1 MAGEAIRT
9 IKETEKEALAIV
21 NNAMAETKKIV
32 ENAGKRNKELI
43 AEKDESL
50 KREGQSI
57 RKRYTDETGKQ
68 IEALEAEEVR
78 HIKKVDELC
87 QKTLKKV
94 VSYLSEQIIKE

>member
-1 MAGEAIRT
+1 MAGEAIRA

-21 NNAMAETKKIV
+21 NNARAETKRIV
-32 ENAGKRNKELI
+32 ESAGKKSRGLI
-43 AEKDESL
+43 ARKDESL
-50 KREGQSI
+50 KADEESI
-57 RKRYTDETGKQ
+57 RKRFADETEKE
-68 IEALEAEEVR
+68 IDALEAEEVR